1 MTTLND
7 LMNICQMIKLENRE
21 KTKIKFVGEQFLT
34 NSEKE
39 KDYYEIVATKVKSI
53 KLIFGQRHDGVRCDY
68 DTIEIEIG

>member
-53 KLIFGQRHDGVRCDY
+53 PDIQGVKN
-68 DTIEIEIG
+68 EILFTRSKIWKII